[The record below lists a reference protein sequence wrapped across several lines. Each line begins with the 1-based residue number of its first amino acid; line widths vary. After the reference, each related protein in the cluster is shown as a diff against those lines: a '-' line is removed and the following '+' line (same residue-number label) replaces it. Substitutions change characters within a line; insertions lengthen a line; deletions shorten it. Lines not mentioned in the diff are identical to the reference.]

1 MRSSILIIYTGGTI
15 GMKTDAATGALVPF
29 DFSGIYDEFP
39 SLKRLNV
46 DIDVHTVSPVID
58 SSNVEPANW
67 VALARLIRDN
77 YARYDG
83 FVVLHGTDTM
93 SYTASALSFMLE
105 NLAKPVVFTGSQI
118 PIGVLRTDGRE
129 NLITAIEIAG
139 ARIGDRP
146 EVPEVSLYFQ
156 NRLFRANRTTKRSAE
171 ALSAFRSY
179 NYPPLAEVGV
189 NIAYNLPAILQPE
202 ESPAELRI
210 ATKLSGGIELIKLFP
225 GMGEEILRAMF
236 SAPGL
241 RAVVLETFGAGNAPT
256 SEWFIRVIEEAVAR
270 GIILLNITQCGGGR
284 VSMELYETGLK
295 LQKTGVL
302 CGYDMTAEAAVTKL
316 MYVLGLGL
324 PDDETCFCASPCA
337 ENLRHKPL
345 HVTNFFSIFRTA
357 NVPFPPGPLGGG
369 RRSAQAKRLI
379 YNYLIGSGVNYP
391 GFGSTCRNNLSQLRR
406 STKGRRKGCERQKK

>member
-15 GMKTDAATGALVPF
+15 GMKTDADTGALVPF
-29 DFSGIYDEFP
+29 DFSGIYEEFP

-46 DIDVHTVSPVID
+46 DIDVHTLSPVID
-58 SSNVEPANW
+58 SSNVSPENW
-67 VALARLIRDN
+67 VTLAELIRDN

-139 ARIGDRP
+139 AQLDGRP

-189 NIAYNLPAILQPE
+189 NIAYNFPAIRRPE
-202 ESPAELRI
+202 EYPRELRI
-210 ATKLSGGIELIKLFP
+210 ATRLSGGIELIKLFP
-225 GMGEEILRAMF
+225 GIDEQILRAML

-256 SEWFIRVIEEAVAR
+256 NEWFIRVLEEAIGR

-284 VSMELYETGLK
+284 VSMGLYDTGLR
-295 LQKTGVL
+295 LQRIGVL
-302 CGYDMTAEAAVTKL
+302 CGYDMTTEAAVTKL

-324 PDDETCFCASPCA
+324 GEEETR
-337 ENLRHKPL
+337 ERLRIPL
-345 HVTNFFSIFRTA
+345 RGEFTA
-357 NVPFPPGPLGGG
+357 
-369 RRSAQAKRLI
+369 
-379 YNYLIGSGVNYP
+379 
-391 GFGSTCRNNLSQLRR
+391 
-406 STKGRRKGCERQKK
+406 